1 MYVYLCK
8 CINIYIY
15 IFIFIIHLFLKLLQ
29 FEKICEIC
37 IPLVF
42 SSKSVSFVL
51 LCLFPPT
58 IYTSL
63 YSYVMSTVLRK
74 SKLLFIYIYIYIHT
88 HTHTHIHIHS
98 CKCISNIK
106 HIFKLKDTT
115 RSPLSMGLVIIS
127 PLGINTLWFCSFM

>member
-8 CINIYIY
+8 CIYIY
-15 IFIFIIHLFLKLLQ
+15 IFIIHLFLKMLQ
-29 FEKICEIC
+29 FEKICKIC

-58 IYTSL
+58 IYTLL
-63 YSYVMSTVLRK
+63 YSYVLSTVLRK

-88 HTHTHIHIHS
+88 YIYTYTHIYTYTLAY
-98 CKCISNIK
+98 KCISNIK

>member
-1 MYVYLCK
+1 MY
-8 CINIYIY
+8 IYIY
-15 IFIFIIHLFLKLLQ
+15 IYIYIFIIHLFLKMLQ
-29 FEKICEIC
+29 FEKICKIC

-58 IYTSL
+58 IYTLL
-63 YSYVMSTVLRK
+63 YSYVLSTVLRK
-74 SKLLFIYIYIYIHT
+74 SKLLFIYIYIYIYTYIHI
-88 HTHTHIHIHS
+88 HIHTHIHVHS

>member
-15 IFIFIIHLFLKLLQ
+15 IFIFIIHLFLKMLQ

-63 YSYVMSTVLRK
+63 YSYVLSTVLRT
-74 SKLLFIYIYIYIHT
+74 SKLLLIYIYIY
-88 HTHTHIHIHS
+88 THTHIYTYTLAY
-98 CKCISNIK
+98 KCISNIK
-106 HIFKLKDTT
+106 HVFKLKDTT